1 MKKILRSFIVLSMLP
16 MLACGSG
23 SSSTESST
31 SSQGSDGV
39 YGMWML
45 QDSSVDEFGDE
56 KNDDTLILKSVSSD
70 GDFSNTATA
79 SSELTVAI
87 FDWIP
92 NISGMKSVHLIQLR
106 LLEYN
111 KTPATYY
118 DSSKM
123 SFKMK
128 VNDKI
133 EEYGITGTAPNGDL
147 YIGLADKGGD
157 VIHDYL
163 YYGNDIRCIVYIDNS
178 QYNFTIYSSG
188 FANACADAEVKLKAI
203 QEKNRIKT
211 GGMAIK
217 SFFEENEGSEKIY
230 ESYTWLTDNYDS
242 LPLLTTDEIKEE
254 IQGEFL
260 SISMNQSKKD
270 VPIVTSYWNIM
281 NYANGVRTQEYYF
294 KEGKDTTSPEKTDFK
309 HEYTLENNLIKE
321 KGTSYGKVPYEYQVR
336 KVADGYYIL
345 YWDSSTNYS
354 TPAYILI
361 KYDVN
366 SEGFS
371 PKYSFPE

>member
-1 MKKILRSFIVLSMLP
+1 MRSKIIKSIIALSFLP

-23 SSSTESST
+23 TTSGTSTNSKDTE
-31 SSQGSDGV
+31 GV
-39 YGMWML
+39 YGMWIL
-45 QDSSVDEFGDE
+45 QDSSVDEFGD
-56 KNDDTLILKSVSSD
+56 KTNDDTLILKSLSSD

-79 SSELTVAI
+79 SSELNVAI

-92 NISGMKSVHLIQLR
+92 NVSGMKSVHLIQLK

-111 KTPATYY
+111 DKPATYY
-118 DSSKM
+118 DSSEM
-123 SFKMK
+123 TFKMK

-133 EEYGITGTAPNGDL
+133 EQYGITGKAPNGDL
-147 YIGLADKGGD
+147 YIGLHDNGGD

-163 YYGNDIRCIVYIDNS
+163 YYGNDIRCIVTIDSS

-188 FANACADAEVKLKAI
+188 FADACDDAQVKLEAI

-217 SFFEENEGSEKIY
+217 PFFEEKEGSAKIF
-230 ESYTWLTDNYDS
+230 EAYTWMTDNYDS
-242 LPLLTTDEIKEE
+242 LQLLTTDEINKE

-270 VPIVTSYWNIM
+270 VPVVTSYWNIM
-281 NYANGVRTQEYYF
+281 NYSNGVRTQEYYF
-294 KEGKDTTSPEKTDFK
+294 KEGKDTTDPEKTDFK
-309 HEYTLENNLIKE
+309 HDYTVADNLIKE

-336 KVADGYYIL
+336 KVSDGFYIL

-354 TPAYILI
+354 TPAFILI
-361 KYDVN
+361 KYKVD

-371 PKYSFPE
+371 PEYSFPE